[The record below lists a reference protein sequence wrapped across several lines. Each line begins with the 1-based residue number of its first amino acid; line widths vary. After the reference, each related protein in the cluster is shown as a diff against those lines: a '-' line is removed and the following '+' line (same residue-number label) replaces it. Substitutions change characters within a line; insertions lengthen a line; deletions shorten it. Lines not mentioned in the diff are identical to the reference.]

1 MADRRGN
8 WSRDGSG
15 QWWWVDG
22 SGQWWWNDGSGQW
35 WADRRD
41 DGGSAGSGWT
51 QGKRRKSG
59 VAVSAA
65 SSSGVAASAAS
76 RSGEPHDVQWW
87 SENIPDGLR
96 YFDNQNMQDMTQEE
110 QTAVKNLSRR
120 VD

>member
-59 VAVSAA
+59 VAVSAT
-65 SSSGVAASAAS
+65 S
-76 RSGEPHDVQWW
+76 RSRKPHDVQWR
-87 SENIPDGLR
+87 SENFPDGLR
-96 YFDNQNMQDMTQEE
+96 YFDN
-110 QTAVKNLSRR
+110 
-120 VD
+120 